1 MRFAAR
7 VALLALLVLPA
18 AATAQ
23 QPPRP
28 RPGLPRPGALPGQAQ
43 RATADSTKQDTLA
56 RFSPPDST
64 MQALLNKPGYSVTR
78 YEGDAVTFD
87 ATNKAIAIAAAAAK
101 RAIVER
107 DSQRVVTDSVI
118 VYEEGSNRVN
128 VSSRGLSGRFT
139 IHPGGGQAPIEGSG
153 TATYDV
159 VQRSGRVTNAAL
171 TVDESGERWFIK
183 SDIGKTVLGDSTR
196 GIPMRFYGQ
205 GGSLTSCD
213 DSVSHYHFR
222 LREIKRTERTLVA
235 RPAVM
240 YLEDIPV
247 MWLPF
252 VFQDIRPGR
261 RSGILPPGFGASDIV
276 RNNPNYRRYI
286 ENVGYYWAISDYV
299 DMAAWVDWR
308 SAAGGDSTDPGWYK
322 LNAEWKYNWLS
333 RFLNGRVATSY
344 NKDRVG
350 AENLAVSWGH
360 QQKFSSDR
368 NFTADVNYTTSTTL
382 QRRNTFIP
390 AAAIATIASRVGFS
404 DKFGPASL
412 QIGGQQTQFPGR
424 DQIERAAPSI
434 TLSSTSLALGDW
446 LVWTPSFGY
455 NESATLNIDQPS
467 TFSTRFV
474 AGADGQ
480 VIRVDTLKR
489 NRFERSISIGSP
501 LRVFG
506 VDLGQNVTI
515 RDRLLDYPEEVLVY
529 PDADSARKEFRVFH
543 QTYRTDIDWNPVL
556 SLPPIFNNRFKLTPS
571 VQLSNVDNG
580 PYWVRSMLSDGKF
593 VHQSKRLSYGV
604 SAAPTLFGLFPGFG
618 PFSRVRHALT
628 PTVSYSYAPSKRVS
642 NEYLEAVG
650 LNKQVYLGSLAQN
663 SVTLGLTQNFEAKV
677 RGPEGDTAS
686 DNSSSTTAQ
695 KIKLLSTTFSPLT
708 YDFERARKTGRSL
721 SGFTSESFS
730 STLKSDLLPNFD
742 VSVQYSLFEGS
753 TQTDTARFSPYMTSL
768 SSRMSFSQTDNPLA
782 VITRLFG
789 RAVPERSEPLPR
801 PGQPEETSLARQMA
815 AQPVAGQSARS
826 RQFVVPP
833 SQGWQAT
840 INFSSSRSRPVRGGH
855 VVDIDPRVQ
864 CERLRDLNP
873 FLYDEC
879 LRQPTLQEP
888 IAPVTA
894 GAPIIR
900 TPKQTSATGDM
911 RFALTPKWAASWNTS
926 YDFEQSQ
933 FASHMVTLQ
942 RDMHDW
948 RAIFSFTHSPNG
960 NFAFNFFI
968 ALKPQPELK
977 FDYSRATVRS
987 R

>member
-1 MRFAAR
+1 MSASRRIA
-7 VALLALLVLPA
+7 LALLLMPA
-18 AATAQ
+18 LAGAQ
-23 QPPRP
+23 RQPPRP
-28 RPGLPRPGALPGQAQ
+28 VPQPGQPTRAPL
-43 RATADSTKQDTLA
+43 ATADTTKRDSLA
-56 RFSPPDST
+56 RFSAPDSV
-64 MQALLNKPGYSVTR
+64 MQALLKKPGYSVTR
-78 YEGDAVTFD
+78 YEGETVTFD
-87 ATNKAIAIAAAAAK
+87 NDSKALAIAAAAAR

-107 DSQRVVTDSVI
+107 DSQRVVTDSTI
-118 VYEEGSNRVN
+118 GYDQRTNRAS
-128 VSSRGLSGRFT
+128 VSSTSRGKYEITLGQ
-139 IHPGGGQAPIEGSG
+139 GQAPIQGSG
-153 TATYDV
+153 TGGYDLG
-159 VQRSGRVTNAAL
+159 QQSGRLTNVRL
-171 TVDESGERWFIK
+171 TADEGGERWFIQ
-183 SDIGKTVLGDSTR
+183 SEISTVMKGDSAR
-196 GIPMRFYGQ
+196 GVPMRFYGL
-205 GGSLTSCD
+205 GGTLTSCD
-213 DSVSHYHFR
+213 DSLPDYHFR
-222 LREIKRTERTLVA
+222 LREIKRTEKTLVA

-240 YLEDIPV
+240 YLQDIPV

-286 ENVGYYWAISDYV
+286 ENIGYYWAISDYV

-322 LNAEWKYNWLS
+322 LNAEWKYNWMS
-333 RFLNGRVATSY
+333 RFLSGRIATSY

-360 QQKFSSDR
+360 QQKLGSDR
-368 NFTADVNYTTSTTL
+368 NINADVNYTTSTTL

-390 AAAIATIASRVGFS
+390 AAAIATIVSRVGFS

-424 DQIERAAPSI
+424 EQVERAAPSI
-434 TLSSTSLALGDW
+434 TLSTTSMAIGDW
-446 LVWTPSFGY
+446 LVWTPSIGF
-455 NESATLNIDQPS
+455 NESATLKIDQPS
-467 TFSTRFV
+467 TFSTRYV
-474 AGADGQ
+474 SDANGQ
-480 VIRVDTLKR
+480 LIRVDTLDR
-489 NRFERSISIGSP
+489 NRFERQLNIASP
-501 LRVFG
+501 LRLFG
-506 VDLGQNVTI
+506 FDLGQNVTI

-529 PDADSARKEFRVFH
+529 PDADSSRKEFRVFH
-543 QTYRTDIDWNPVL
+543 QTFRTDIDWNPVL
-556 SLPPIFNNRFKLTPS
+556 SLPPIFRNRFKLTPS
-571 VQLSNVDNG
+571 VQLSNVDGG
-580 PYWVRSMLSDGKF
+580 PYWVRSMLSGGKF
-593 VHQSKRLSYGV
+593 VHQSKRLSYGL
-604 SAAPTLFGLFPGFG
+604 SAAPTMFGLFPGFG
-618 PFSRVRHALT
+618 PFSRVRHAIS
-628 PTVSYSYAPSKRVS
+628 PTLSYSYAPSKRVS
-642 NEYLEAVG
+642 DDYLEAIG
-650 LNKQVYLGSLAQN
+650 LSKQVYLGSLAQN
-663 SVTLGLTQNFEAKV
+663 SVTLGLTQNFEAKI
-677 RGPEGDTAS
+677 RGAETDSSGS
-686 DNSSSTTAQ
+686 DATAQ

-708 YDFERARKTGRSL
+708 YDFERARKTGRRL

-730 STLKSDLLPNFD
+730 STLTSDLLPGFD
-742 VSVQYSLFEGS
+742 ISAQYSLFEGS

-768 SSRMSFSQTDNPLA
+768 SSRMSFSQTNNPLA

-789 RAVPERSEPLPR
+789 KAVPERSEPVTPATR
-801 PGQPEETSLARQMA
+801 PDDISLARQMA
-815 AQPVAGQSARS
+815 TQPVAGQSART
-826 RQFVVPP
+826 RQFMGPQT
-833 SQGWQAT
+833 QGWQAT

-879 LRQPTLQEP
+879 LRQPALQEP

-894 GAPIIR
+894 GSPIIR
-900 TPKQTSATGDM
+900 TPRQTSATGNM
-911 RFALTPKWAASWNTS
+911 SFGLTEKWAASWNTS

-942 RDMHDW
+942 RDMHDF